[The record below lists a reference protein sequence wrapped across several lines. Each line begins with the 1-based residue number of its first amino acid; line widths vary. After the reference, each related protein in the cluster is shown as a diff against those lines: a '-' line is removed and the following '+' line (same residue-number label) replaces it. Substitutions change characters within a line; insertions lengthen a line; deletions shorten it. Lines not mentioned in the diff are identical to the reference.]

1 MGTLYQNNWKYLAV
15 SEFADVVTG
24 GTPRTSIKEYW
35 ENGKIP
41 WLPSGNLK
49 FNKIDS
55 ANKFITDL
63 GLKKSSAKLMPINT
77 VVIAMT
83 GATLGRVGV
92 LGIEASAN
100 QSVTGIL
107 PNDTTEPKFLF
118 YFLWSSY
125 HKIISEAGGSAQPG
139 INQKYVKNLP
149 IPIPP
154 LKEQK
159 RIVAKIDTLFAKIDK
174 AISLTE
180 ESLKQ
185 AENLL
190 PSVLKEVFEK
200 GKADGWDEK
209 KLQDIC
215 EKITDGTHQTPTY
228 FEKGVVFL
236 SSKNVASGKIDWDNV
251 KYIDDAQHQKMHK
264 RVSPKR
270 KDILLA
276 KNGTTGVAAM
286 VDRDVVFDIY
296 VSLAHIRSLGD
307 LIPELL
313 LYYINS
319 PLAKSQFNKR
329 LKGVGV
335 PNLHLREIREV
346 LVVFPNNKEVQL
358 ELVKFLDKVRNQSI
372 ETQSKLEEQLAYL
385 KQLKS
390 SILSKAFKG
399 AL

>member
-1 MGTLYQNNWKYLAV
+1 MSSVERSNLPIGWEEKQLGEVAIYDKSKYTENNRPYVGLEHIETNTSNFLGDKDAV
-15 SEFADVVTG
+15 NV
-24 GTPRTSIKEYW
+24 
-35 ENGKIP
+35 
-41 WLPSGNLK
+41 
-49 FNKIDS
+49 
-55 ANKFITDL
+55 
-63 GLKKSSAKLMPINT
+63 KSSTFKFDTRHVLY
-77 VVIAMT
+77 
-83 GATLGRVGV
+83 GRLRPYLNKV
-92 LGIEASAN
+92 LVPDFKGHCSTEIFP
-100 QSVTGIL
+100 IL
-107 PNDTTEPKFLF
+107 PNEQLIRRYLCYWLMSPETNSKINATWTGARMPRANMNDVIKF
-118 YFLWSSY
+118 
-125 HKIISEAGGSAQPG
+125 KIP
-139 INQKYVKNLP
+139 V
-149 IPIPP
+149 PP

-159 RIVAKIDTLFAKIDK
+159 RIVAKIETLFAKIDK

-180 ESLKQ
+180 ESLVQ
-185 AENLL
+185 AKNLL

-200 GKADGWDEK
+200 GKADGWEEK

-228 FEKGVVFL
+228 FEEGVVFL
-236 SSKNVASGKIDWDNV
+236 SSKNVTSGKINWDNV

-286 VDRDVVFDIY
+286 VDRDIVFDIY

-358 ELVKFLDKVRNQSI
+358 ELVKFLDEALNQSKQ
-372 ETQSKLEEQLAYL
+372 TQSKLEEQLVYL

-399 AL
+399 EL

>member
-1 MGTLYQNNWKYLAV
+1 MSSSNTKNNKWEYVTLDK
-15 SEFADVVTG
+15 VVDKG
-24 GTPRTSIKEYW
+24 SSNLSLNKIKDDEGDYPIFSAKGFYKNISFYHQEKEYIAIIKDGAGIGRLSVHPP
-35 ENGKIP
+35 NSSVVGTMQYLIP
-41 WLPSGNLK
+41 KDGFDLMFVKYFLTGVN
-49 FNKIDS
+49 
-55 ANKFITDL
+55 FIAY
-63 GLKKSSAKLMPINT
+63 KQ
-77 VVIAMT
+77 
-83 GATLGRVGV
+83 GATIPHIYFKDYKVELVPK
-92 LGIEASAN
+92 
-100 QSVTGIL
+100 L
-107 PNDTTEPKFLF
+107 PLE
-118 YFLWSSY
+118 
-125 HKIISEAGGSAQPG
+125 
-139 INQKYVKNLP
+139 
-149 IPIPP
+149 
-154 LKEQK
+154 EQK

-185 AENLL
+185 AKNLL
-190 PSVLKEVFEK
+190 PSVLKEMFEK
-200 GKADGWDEK
+200 GKADGWEEK

-228 FEKGVVFL
+228 FEEGVVFL
-236 SSKNVASGKIDWDNV
+236 SSKNVTSGKINWDNV

-358 ELVKFLDKVRNQSI
+358 ELVKFLDKALNKSKQ
-372 ETQSKLEEQLAYL
+372 TQSKLEEQLAYL

-390 SILSKAFKG
+390 SILSKAFEG
-399 AL
+399 EL